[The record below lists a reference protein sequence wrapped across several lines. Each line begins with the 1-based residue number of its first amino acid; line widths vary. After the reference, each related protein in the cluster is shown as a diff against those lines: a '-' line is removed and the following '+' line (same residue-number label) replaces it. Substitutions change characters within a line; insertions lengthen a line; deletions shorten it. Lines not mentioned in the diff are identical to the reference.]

1 MGEEESITVASSS
14 AGVSPAFRMAKKK
27 TLKATLTPRA
37 GRSNLPGYGI
47 AKSKKG
53 LLPWKWA
60 LGRLRKSR
68 QYWIATTRPD
78 GSPHVMVIWGLWLED
93 GFHFS
98 TGKDSRK
105 AKNLA
110 GNPRCVICS
119 DNSAEAVIVEGVV
132 ESVSPEKLKPVFV
145 AYKKKYK
152 LDVSGMGEPFY
163 RVRPAVA
170 FGLLEKK
177 FAGTATRWMFP

>member
-1 MGEEESITVASSS
+1 
-14 AGVSPAFRMAKKK
+14 MAKKQRLK
-27 TLKATLTPRA
+27 TTLNPKT
-37 GRSNLPGYGI
+37 GRPNIPGYGV
-47 AKSKKG
+47 AQNKKG

-60 LGRLRKSR
+60 LDRLRKSH

-78 GSPHVMVIWGLWLED
+78 GAPHVMVIWGLWLED
-93 GFHFS
+93 GFYFS

-110 GNPRCVICS
+110 SNPRCVICS

-132 ESVSPEKLKPVFV
+132 ETVSPEKLKPMFV

-152 LDVSGMGEPFY
+152 IDVSDMGEPFY
-163 RVRPAVA
+163 RVQPTVA

-177 FAGTATRWMFP
+177 FAGTATRWIFS

>member
-1 MGEEESITVASSS
+1 MQKKRNAR
-14 AGVSPAFRMAKKK
+14 AGLS
-27 TLKATLTPRA
+27 PRA
-37 GRSNLPGYGI
+37 GRPNIPGYGV
-47 AKSKKG
+47 ARSKKG

-60 LGRLRKSR
+60 LDRLRKGR

-93 GFHFS
+93 GFYFS
-98 TGKDSRK
+98 TGKNSRK

-119 DNSAEAVIVEGVV
+119 DNAAEAVIVEGVV
-132 ESVSPEKLKPVFV
+132 ESIGPEKLEPIFA
-145 AYKKKYK
+145 AYQKKYK
-152 LDVSGMGEPFY
+152 FDVSGMGEPFY
-163 RVRPAVA
+163 RVQPSVS

-177 FAGTATRWMFP
+177 FTGTATRWKFS

>member
-1 MGEEESITVASSS
+1 
-14 AGVSPAFRMAKKK
+14 MAKK
-27 TLKATLTPRA
+27 TNSNATLNPKA
-37 GRSNLPGYGI
+37 GRPNIPGYGI
-47 AKSKKG
+47 AKSNKG

-60 LGRLRKSR
+60 LNRLRKSR

-78 GSPHVMVIWGLWLED
+78 GAPHVMLIWGLWLDD
-93 GFHFS
+93 GFYFS

-110 GNPRCVICS
+110 SNPRCVICS
-119 DNSAEAVIVEGVV
+119 NNSAEAVIVEGVV
-132 ESVSPEKLKPVFV
+132 ESMSPEKLKPIFV

-152 LDVSGMGEPFY
+152 MDVSGMGEPFY
-163 RVRPAVA
+163 RVQPSVA

-177 FAGTATRWMFP
+177 FTGTATRWIFS

>member
-1 MGEEESITVASSS
+1 
-14 AGVSPAFRMAKKK
+14 MAKK
-27 TLKATLTPRA
+27 TNSNATLNPKA
-37 GRSNLPGYGI
+37 GRPNIPGYGI
-47 AKSKKG
+47 AKSNKG

-60 LGRLRKSR
+60 LNRLRKSR

-78 GSPHVMVIWGLWLED
+78 GAPHVMVIWGLWLDD
-93 GFHFS
+93 GFYFS

-110 GNPRCVICS
+110 SNPRCVICS

-132 ESVSPEKLKPVFV
+132 ESMSPEKLKPIFV

-163 RVRPAVA
+163 RVQPSCR
-170 FGLLEKK
+170 LRL
-177 FAGTATRWMFP
+177 AGKEVHRHGYALDIFLTI